1 MNTDKDVFDCVMGGI
16 YSSTD
21 YERRAINILEPL
33 CSCFMYEY
41 THAASFV
48 LQCKVMGSLKRGFN
62 ITVIVSCLVLWT
74 YVPYYIQWSGFSPWG
89 NTVGCRSRI
98 IIHWG
103 KSIKKVREVHS
114 SSFSSIICPQQNSG
128 PCAPT
133 QYDAKKKKKKKKA
146 MASLK
151 SPSNTCISNS
161 PLIKALLVHKLAP
174 LQCPL
179 SHLTHELHQGGCQW
193 MENQGRVCIRRCVV
207 WRHCGTAEV
216 REVTWTA
223 TELTTSSK
231 SGYFP
236 VLLSDKLLSFYWDR
250 RRPRN
255 RFGFNWMTVT
265 VEVVQRTK
273 LKFTS

>member
-33 CSCFMYEY
+33 CSCFMYGY

-103 KSIKKVREVHS
+103 KSIKKGKRS
-114 SSFSSIICPQQNSG
+114 TQQLFQLHHLSPAELRTLRTN
-128 PCAPT
+128 T
-133 QYDAKKKKKKKKA
+133 IWRQEKKRRKKKKKL

-161 PLIKALLVHKLAP
+161 SLIKALLVHKLAP

-179 SHLTHELHQGGCQW
+179 SHLTHELHQGGCQR
-193 MENQGRVCIRRCVV
+193 MENQGRICIQRCVV

-223 TELTTSSK
+223 TELTTSLE

-236 VLLSDKLLSFYWDR
+236 VLLSDKLLCFYC
-250 RRPRN
+250 
-255 RFGFNWMTVT
+255 
-265 VEVVQRTK
+265 
-273 LKFTS
+273 